1 MLHRFEAE
9 AYRELMAR
17 IERLQKLSM
26 P

>member
-17 IERLQKLSM
+17 IERLQKLSI